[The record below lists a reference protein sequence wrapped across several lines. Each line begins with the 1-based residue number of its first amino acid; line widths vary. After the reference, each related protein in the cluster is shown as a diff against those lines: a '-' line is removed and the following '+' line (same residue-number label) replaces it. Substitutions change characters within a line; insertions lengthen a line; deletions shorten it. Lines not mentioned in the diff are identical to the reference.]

1 MTSYELLRM
10 YARLRG
16 IPEDKIQGV
25 VETEI
30 KRLDLTKHAE
40 RLCGTYRCVL
50 VCVCVCPCLCVSVC
64 VYMCVCMYVCV
75 VCVCLSVCLSLC
87 QCGHAHY
94 LST

>member
-50 VCVCVCPCLCVSVC
+50 VCVYVCPCLCVSVC
-64 VYMCVCMYVCV
+64 VCVCVCVCMCVCCVCV
-75 VCVCLSVCLSLC
+75 SVCLSLC
-87 QCGHAHY
+87 QCRHAHY

>member
-50 VCVCVCPCLCVSVC
+50 VRVCPCLCVSTCTCVC
-64 VYMCVCMYVCV
+64 VC
-75 VCVCLSVCLSLC
+75 VCVCLCVSAGV
-87 QCGHAHY
+87 HI
-94 LST
+94 T